1 MFGAES
7 EAPPKGDPFAP
18 RKSRLQKEPRKDESP
33 DVTSGWPFRPQCVMV
48 PRGQPHR
55 ALGHPKLEGRR
66 LPWKIRFPLLPLD
79 TGPAWKA
86 ALLGPPRT
94 AGRGFGS
101 YSCQRHRRD
110 AWPGS
115 EGQVRWQGRC
125 QSPHFTSWGPG
136 WKPSKLTPWNELSR
150 RAEPAKMQ
158 GLKASV
164 RGRRQ
169 RRQGQQPGT
178 STLGRGGQ

>member
-86 ALLGPPRT
+86 ALLGPPAQLAEDSAVT
-94 AGRGFGS
+94 AARGIAGM
-101 YSCQRHRRD
+101 
-110 AWPGS
+110 PG
-115 EGQVRWQGRC
+115 QAV
-125 QSPHFTSWGPG
+125 
-136 WKPSKLTPWNELSR
+136 
-150 RAEPAKMQ
+150 
-158 GLKASV
+158 KA
-164 RGRRQ
+164 R
-169 RRQGQQPGT
+169 
-178 STLGRGGQ
+178 